1 MGFFVV
7 GGFFLTFC
15 LPPCK
20 TKPTSPLWSR
30 GSSTT
35 IRDLTHSPML
45 VPSGS
50 FPDCELNSPQAAH
63 QERDPTGNNMDLG
76 NSLPAT
82 TGILPVTHTTRLVM
96 LLNCSI
102 SPDLDEQQQNQP
114 SQCNCLFMLL
124 FAVLDP

>member
-7 GGFFLTFC
+7 GGVFLTFC

-30 GSSTT
+30 GSGTT

-76 NSLPAT
+76 NWETSNNRYP
-82 TGILPVTHTTRLVM
+82 PCNTHYT
-96 LLNCSI
+96 S
-102 SPDLDEQQQNQP
+102 SH
-114 SQCNCLFMLL
+114 
-124 FAVLDP
+124 AA